1 MKVVIGD
8 NKRRDKNNISGI
20 STFFVIHYIV
30 IFIFGGKKHV
40 RIINVLIVLPFP
52 NITIPDKIIIE

>member
-8 NKRRDKNNISGI
+8 NKRRDKNNILGI

-30 IFIFGGKKHV
+30 IFIFGGKNNV